1 MAHQGRFTPVS
12 FKRPK
17 ERLRR
22 PDSGVCDGIRPQIL
36 LNILKGRY
44 HVFQSMQPLA
54 EAASRDAPTK
64 HGLLRVLVVEDS
76 EDDYLLI
83 VNLLSAAGY
92 EVFSRQ
98 VDDAASMSAAL
109 REPWDLVIADHRLPR
124 FSSMKALAL
133 LKERKL
139 DIPFL
144 IVSATIGEE
153 VAVEALHAGA
163 SDYIMKDN
171 LTRLPP
177 AVERA
182 LAAVELQ
189 RARREAE
196 FALQESEAR
205 FRAIAANLPGMVFQ
219 MHFAPHSGELFFSF
233 VSEGAQAL
241 FGVPP
246 RALTDNSR
254 LFLERLETEDRE
266 SLKRTLADC
275 AGRLALLRWEGRLVE
290 GERWISMRASP
301 REQEPGLLSW
311 EGIVTDVTRE
321 KNAELEILESREQLR
336 RLSAHVEKAKESERS
351 RIAREIHDDIGGTL
365 TAVKLDL
372 AWLRGRVL
380 ENAALREKIQ
390 IMQQHL
396 DSAMHSSIRIAR
408 DLRPSL
414 LDYGIVPAIEWQ
426 LGDFQSRMR
435 IPCTFLCTEEDT
447 ELDSEL
453 ATAVFRIFQES
464 LTNISKHAGAR
475 SVQVRFDATESTV
488 ELEVRDDGTGVS
500 PDALDKP
507 DSFGLRGMRERVKE
521 LGGRLEL
528 QSSPGA
534 GTTLRLSLQR
544 RAPAGGEQP

>member
-1 MAHQGRFTPVS
+1 MAHQGRFTPIS

-22 PDSGVCDGIRPQIL
+22 PNSGICDGIHPQIL

>member
-1 MAHQGRFTPVS
+1 
-12 FKRPK
+12 
-17 ERLRR
+17 
-22 PDSGVCDGIRPQIL
+22 
-36 LNILKGRY
+36 
-44 HVFQSMQPLA
+44 MQTLA
-54 EAASRDAPTK
+54 DALSQDAPNK
-64 HGLLRVLVVEDS
+64 RRLLRVLVVEDS

-83 VNLLSAAGY
+83 VTLLSAGY

-98 VDDAASMSAAL
+98 VDDAASMSVAL
-109 REPWDLVIADHRLPR
+109 SEAWDLVIADHRLPR

-171 LTRLPP
+171 LKRLPP

-189 RARREAE
+189 RARRDAE
-196 FALQESEAR
+196 LALHESEAR

-219 MHFAPHSGELFFSF
+219 MHFAPHDGGLLFSF
-233 VSEGAQAL
+233 VSEGAQPL
-241 FGVPP
+241 FGLAP
-246 RALTDNSR
+246 RALTDDSR
-254 LFLERLETEDRE
+254 LFLERLQTEDRE
-266 SLKRTLADC
+266 SLKRTLGDC

-301 REQEPGLLSW
+301 RELEPGLLSW
-311 EGIVTDVTRE
+311 EGIITDITRE
-321 KNAELEILESREQLR
+321 KNAELETLESREQLR

-372 AWLRGRVL
+372 AWLRGRVA
-380 ENAALREKIQ
+380 EPAALKEKI
-390 IMQQHL
+390 
-396 DSAMHSSIRIAR
+396 

-435 IPCTFLCTEEDT
+435 IPCTFICTEEDM

-464 LTNISKHAGAR
+464 LTNISKHACAN

-488 ELEVRDDGTGVS
+488 ELEVRDDGAGVS
-500 PDALDKP
+500 PEALHKP
-507 DSFGLRGMRERVKE
+507 DSFGLRGMRERVQE

-528 QSSPGA
+528 DSRPGA

-544 RAPAGGEQP
+544 RAPAGGEQQ

>member
-1 MAHQGRFTPVS
+1 MAHQGRFTPIS

-22 PDSGVCDGIRPQIL
+22 PNSGICDGIHPQIL

-336 RLSAHVEKAKESERS
+336 RLSAHVEKAKES
-351 RIAREIHDDIGGTL
+351 
-365 TAVKLDL
+365 
-372 AWLRGRVL
+372 
-380 ENAALREKIQ
+380 
-390 IMQQHL
+390 
-396 DSAMHSSIRIAR
+396 
-408 DLRPSL
+408 
-414 LDYGIVPAIEWQ
+414 
-426 LGDFQSRMR
+426 
-435 IPCTFLCTEEDT
+435 
-447 ELDSEL
+447 
-453 ATAVFRIFQES
+453 
-464 LTNISKHAGAR
+464 
-475 SVQVRFDATESTV
+475 
-488 ELEVRDDGTGVS
+488 
-500 PDALDKP
+500 
-507 DSFGLRGMRERVKE
+507 
-521 LGGRLEL
+521 
-528 QSSPGA
+528 
-534 GTTLRLSLQR
+534 
-544 RAPAGGEQP
+544 

>member
-1 MAHQGRFTPVS
+1 
-12 FKRPK
+12 
-17 ERLRR
+17 
-22 PDSGVCDGIRPQIL
+22 
-36 LNILKGRY
+36 
-44 HVFQSMQPLA
+44 MQTLA
-54 EAASRDAPTK
+54 DAPSQDAPNK
-64 HGLLRVLVVEDS
+64 RRLLRVLVIEDS

-83 VNLLSAAGY
+83 ATLLSAAGY
-92 EVFSRQ
+92 EVSSRQ

-171 LTRLPP
+171 LKRLPP

-196 FALQESEAR
+196 LALHESEAR

-219 MHFAPHSGELFFSF
+219 MHFAPHDGGLLFSF
-233 VSEGAQAL
+233 VSEGAQPL
-241 FGVPP
+241 FGLAP
-246 RALTDNSR
+246 RTLTDDSR
-254 LFLERLETEDRE
+254 LFLERLQPEDRE
-266 SLKRTLADC
+266 SLKRTLGEC

-301 REQEPGLLSW
+301 RELEPGLLSW
-311 EGIVTDVTRE
+311 EGIITDITRE
-321 KNAELEILESREQLR
+321 KNAELETLESREQLR

-372 AWLRGRVL
+372 AWLRGRVA
-380 ENAALREKIQ
+380 EHAALKEKIQ

-396 DSAMHSSIRIAR
+396 DSAMQSSIRIAR

-435 IPCTFLCTEEDT
+435 IPCTFICTEEDM

-464 LTNISKHAGAR
+464 LTNISKHARAK

-488 ELEVRDDGTGVS
+488 ELEVRDDGAGVS
-500 PDALDKP
+500 PEALHKP
-507 DSFGLRGMRERVKE
+507 ESFGLRGMRERVQE
-521 LGGRLEL
+521 LGGRLDL
-528 QSSPGA
+528 DSRPGA

-544 RAPAGGEQP
+544 RAPAGGEQQ